1 MPGKARL
8 IEELPAL
15 KVGVGTSIFQPIRY
29 SIVPLFGKETMN
41 YVLQVLFILVLMA
54 IGFIARKRGV
64 VSEVGTSEMV
74 RMLIAIIYPC
84 LIFSSVT
91 RLNAGELAANWIMP
105 VMALAIAGTGL
116 LLGLVA
122 LRCMKGVDQHRASA
136 FLFQNTINNYLF
148 LPLPLVLLL
157 WGVEGVALLV
167 FASMGFELAVWTVGV
182 FLFNRSSKLSEG
194 IRMMFGPPLIALVFS
209 IGWVC
214 VRDLLQPELPAA
226 GMFADVA
233 RRLLDL
239 LYFGTETVGKAT
251 VALSMIVSGSRIAAL
266 NVSAAFDKQVW
277 IVSALRLVVT
287 PVIFI
292 LLLKMIP
299 MDKTAFGILA
309 VVAVMPAAVTSL
321 VFSERFGGDSDF
333 IATTLLV
340 THLAAVVTIPL
351 LLAWAL

>member
-1 MPGKARL
+1 
-8 IEELPAL
+8 
-15 KVGVGTSIFQPIRY
+15 
-29 SIVPLFGKETMN
+29 MN

-54 IGFIARKRGV
+54 IGFVARKRGV
-64 VSEVGTSEMV
+64 VSAVGTSEMV
-74 RMLIAIIYPC
+74 RVLIAIIYPC

-91 RLNAGELAANWIMP
+91 RLNAQELAANWIMP

-116 LLGLVA
+116 VLGLVS
-122 LRCMKGVDQHRASA
+122 LRFMKGIDPQRASA

-148 LPLPLVLLL
+148 LPLPLVMLL
-157 WGVEGVALLV
+157 WGTQGVALLV
-167 FASMGFELAVWTVGV
+167 FASMGFELVVWTVGV
-182 FLFNRSSKLSEG
+182 FLFNRSSKLAEG
-194 IRMMFGPPLIALVFS
+194 IRMMFGPPLVALIFS

-214 VRDLLQPELPAA
+214 VRDLAAPQLPNT
-226 GMFADVA
+226 GFMADLL

-239 LYFGTETVGKAT
+239 TYFGAETVGKAT
-251 VALSMIVSGSRIAAL
+251 VAVSMVVSGSRIAAL
-266 NVSAAFDKQVW
+266 NVGAAFDKQVW
-277 IVSALRLVVT
+277 ILSALRLVVT
-287 PVIFI
+287 PVLFI

-299 MDKTAFGILA
+299 MDETAYGILA

-333 IATTLLV
+333 IASSLLI